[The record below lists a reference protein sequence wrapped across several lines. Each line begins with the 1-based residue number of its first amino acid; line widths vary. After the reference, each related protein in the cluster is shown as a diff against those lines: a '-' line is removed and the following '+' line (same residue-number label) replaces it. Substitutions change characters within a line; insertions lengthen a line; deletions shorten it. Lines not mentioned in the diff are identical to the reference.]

1 MRNIEV
7 GVTKSEEL
15 KDDKERKK
23 EIDREVEVSEI
34 KK

>member
-15 KDDKERKK
+15 RDDKERKK

>member
-15 KDDKERKK
+15 RDDKERKK
-23 EIDREVEVSEI
+23 ERDRQRSGSE
-34 KK
+34 